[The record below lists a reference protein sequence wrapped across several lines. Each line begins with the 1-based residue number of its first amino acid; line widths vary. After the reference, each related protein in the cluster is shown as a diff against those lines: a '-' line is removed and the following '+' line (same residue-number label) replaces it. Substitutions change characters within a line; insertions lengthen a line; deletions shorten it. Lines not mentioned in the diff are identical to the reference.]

1 MTMEKAQLFFEDF
14 LHKTADEFFA
24 LPQSGSS
31 RKNYVGRSS
40 DKKYIITFNENL
52 AENESFFYFSNIFSE
67 LNLNTP
73 QIFKISDDR
82 TLYAVSY
89 THLDVYKRQH
99 SQHAHSTT
107 WKWASH

>member
-40 DKKYIITFNENL
+40 DLTLLDLIQDFL
-52 AENESFFYFSNIFSE
+52 YFIQN
-67 LNLNTP
+67 
-73 QIFKISDDR
+73 
-82 TLYAVSY
+82 
-89 THLDVYKRQH
+89 
-99 SQHAHSTT
+99 
-107 WKWASH
+107 